1 MRSLLFRV
9 SGLLLL
15 TGVAC
20 SARESVE
27 PVGAGALP
35 LVARFPALSPLLARA
50 LDAPAWKDGERL
62 RVSSSGRLAITATA
76 SNDGAIDLGVKGSA
90 QRIAVRRIEPTERV
104 RLEAGTIAWG
114 ERAVMFARG
123 AALEDIIV
131 APADADV
138 GYDLALP
145 PRWSLQS
152 LALENPTIEVRDD
165 HGVAW
170 ARLTA
175 DKAWDA
181 EGREHRVVARVE
193 GSRVHLRVESARG
206 VVAIDPTWVSAGNP
220 IALRVGGTSTPL
232 GDGNVLLAGGGT
244 ATAELF
250 DPASGTFTAAG
261 VATVARRDATA
272 SLLPSGKVVVIG
284 GIGATGVESSAEIYD
299 PSTRKFAAAGAL
311 AAGRS
316 MHASTV
322 LSNGSILVL
331 GGQDA
336 TPTYLSTTE
345 IYDPASGTSKAGPA
359 MSNVRGRPVAVRLL
373 SGKVLVVADV
383 GPTEIYDPT
392 TNAFTAGPTIN
403 SAARSGQA
411 ATLLPSGK
419 VLVTGGCQYKFGST
433 LCSNGAF
440 LFDPATGDAPATG
453 TFTDA
458 RAFHSST
465 LLPNGRVLIAGGATS
480 TFPEGSP
487 PSVLSA
493 EIYDP
498 LAGTFS
504 AAGSLATSRIEANA
518 VVLPSGDVLVT
529 GGETGSDLLAMPVT
543 SSFFAAPSLPTT
555 RSSLVSVPLV
565 NGKALLV
572 GGGTTSALLYD
583 PSTKTIVSTADLAA
597 ARGRPTL
604 VTLRS
609 GEVLVSGDAAGAAAE
624 LYDAATGKFSSA
636 GKMVADRRGH
646 TATMLPSGKVLVT
659 GGRVADVAVST
670 AEIYDPATKTFTSTS
685 AMAFARADH
694 AATLLS
700 TGKVFVVGG
709 SSSATAELFDPA
721 TSTFATVAAPLTARS
736 RATSVLL
743 PSGKVLVAGGA
754 TRATELYDPTTGT
767 VTFGASLASQ
777 RPAVTATLL
786 PSGRVLLAGGDAMG
800 PASAELFDPQ
810 SGRVLS
816 ATAPSVGRDNAA
828 VALLSTGQVLVAGG
842 FFHRTFPITGDVPLS
857 TAEVWDDGVAVRP
870 QLDSAPTLVRAGES
884 VTLKGTGF
892 APKSSAGNGTAR
904 ASTAIAPTA
913 IWLPLSGSGAAV
925 GTLSSWTDAQTTW
938 TVPST
943 SSWGLGR
950 LFVSVGGAISNGVVV
965 QLQPAL
971 QGARCRFGAECT
983 SGFCADGVCCDS
995 ACDGVCRACTA
1006 AKKGTGADGVCGDVP
1021 PELDPARC
1029 ALFRGS
1035 PCKSD
1040 AQCGTGHC
1048 VDGVCCDSACD
1059 GQCEACDVDGSF
1071 GVCVPVSGA
1080 PHGARTACDPGGAD
1094 ACAAKVCDGT
1104 TRTSCAGFVGPKVS
1118 CRPASCAAGV
1128 ATLPAACDGSGACPK
1143 AVEKPCAPY
1152 VCAGDECGKAPCKTD
1167 TECAADYRCAIA
1179 AGATQGE
1186 CVVRTDNLCDG
1197 AHTVSARDGRTTD
1210 CSPYNCDVTGCKTSC
1225 ATSADCVGGSV
1236 CDTTAGTGKCVAA
1249 SAAVAEPE
1257 SSGCSA
1263 TRSARSSGGVALLAV
1278 LAALAFR
1285 QRRRRQ
1291 PGGV

>member
-1 MRSLLFRV
+1 MRSLLFRA

-15 TGVAC
+15 TGAAC
-20 SARESVE
+20 SARESAE
-27 PVGAGALP
+27 PARAGSLP
-35 LVARFPALSPLLARA
+35 LVGRFPALSPLLARA

-62 RVSSSGRLAITATA
+62 RVTASGRLALTAAA
-76 SNDGAIDLGVKGSA
+76 SHDGTLDIGVKGSA
-90 QRIAVRRIEPTERV
+90 QRIAVRRIESTERV

-145 PRWSLQS
+145 PRWSLQP
-152 LALENPTIEVRDD
+152 LEFEHATVEVRDD
-165 HGVAW
+165 HGTAW
-170 ARLTA
+170 ARITA

-181 EGREHRVVARVE
+181 QGREHRVVARVE

-250 DPASGTFTAAG
+250 EPTSGTFTAAG
-261 VATVARRDATA
+261 VAAVARRDATA
-272 SLLPSGKVVVIG
+272 SLLPNGKVVVIG
-284 GIGATGVESSAEIYD
+284 GVSEKGVESSAEIYD
-299 PSTRKFAAAGAL
+299 PSTRKFAAAGSL
-311 AAGRS
+311 VAGRA

-336 TPTYLSTTE
+336 TTSLSTTE
-345 IYDPASGTSKAGPA
+345 IYDPASGTAKSGPA
-359 MSNVRGRPVAVRLL
+359 TSNVRGRPVAVRLL
-373 SGKVLVVADV
+373 SGKVLVVAEV
-383 GPTEIYDPT
+383 GPTEIYDPA
-392 TNAFTAGPTIN
+392 TNAFTAGVTIN

-419 VLVTGGCQYKFGST
+419 VLVTGGCQFKFGT
-433 LCSNGAF
+433 TICSNAAF
-440 LFDPATGDAPATG
+440 LFDPTTGDAPATG
-453 TFTDA
+453 TFADA
-458 RAFHSST
+458 RAFHTST

-480 TFPEGSP
+480 TIPDGSP

-493 EIYDP
+493 EVYDP
-498 LAGTFS
+498 VAGTFS
-504 AAGSLATSRIEANA
+504 AAGTLATSRIEANA

-529 GGETGSDLLAMPVT
+529 GSETGSDILAMPVT
-543 SSFFAAPSLPTT
+543 SSFAVAPSLPTT
-555 RSSLVSVPLV
+555 RSALVGAPLV
-565 NGKALLV
+565 NGKVLLV

-583 PSTKTIVSTADLAA
+583 PSATSIVSTNDLAA

-604 VTLRS
+604 VTLRT

-624 LYDAATGKFSSA
+624 LYDVATGKFSGA
-636 GKMVADRRGH
+636 GKMIADRRGH
-646 TATMLPSGKVLVT
+646 TATLLPSGKVLVT
-659 GGRVADVAVST
+659 GGRVADVPVST
-670 AEIYDPATKTFTSTS
+670 AEIFDPATKTFTATS

-700 TGKVFVVGG
+700 NGKVFVVGG
-709 SSSATAELFDPA
+709 SSSATAELFDP
-721 TSTFATVAAPLTARS
+721 STGTFSTVAAPLTARS

-754 TRATELYDPTTGT
+754 TRATEVYDPSTGT
-767 VTFGASLASQ
+767 VTFGASLAAQ

-786 PSGRVLLAGGDAMG
+786 PSGRVLLSGGDAMI

-810 SGRVLS
+810 SGRILP
-816 ATAPSVGRDNAA
+816 APTPSVGRDHAA

-842 FFHRTFPITGDVPLS
+842 YFHRTYPLSGDVPLS
-857 TAEVWDDGVAVRP
+857 TAEVWGDGVAVRP
-870 QLDSAPTLVRAGES
+870 QLDSAPALVRAGES

-913 IWLPLSGSGAAV
+913 IWIPLSGSGAAV
-925 GTLSSWTDAQTTW
+925 GTLSSWTDAQVTW
-938 TVPST
+938 TAPST
-943 SSWGLGR
+943 SLWGLGR

-965 QLQPAL
+965 EIQPAL
-971 QGARCRFGAECT
+971 QGARCAFGAECT

-995 ACDGVCRACTA
+995 ACDGICRACTA

-1021 PELDPARC
+1021 PELDPSRC

-1048 VDGVCCDSACD
+1048 VDGVCCDSACS

-1080 PHGARTACDPGGAD
+1080 PHGTRTACEPGGAD
-1094 ACAAKVCDGT
+1094 ACTAKICDGT
-1104 TRTSCAGFVGPKVS
+1104 ARASCAGFVGAKVS
-1118 CRPASCAAGV
+1118 CRAASCTEGV
-1128 ATLPAACDGSGACPK
+1128 ATMPAACDGSGACPA
-1143 AVEKPCAPY
+1143 AVTRRCDPY
-1152 VCAGDECGKAPCKTD
+1152 VCAGDDCGKAPCKTD
-1167 TECAADYRCAIA
+1167 AECAAEYRCAIA

-1197 AHTVSARDGRTTD
+1197 AHTVTARDGRTTD
-1210 CSPYNCDVTGCKTSC
+1210 CSPYNCDVSGCKTSC
-1225 ATSADCVGGSV
+1225 ATSGDCVGGSV
-1236 CDTTAGTGKCVAA
+1236 CDQSAGTGKCVPA

-1257 SSGCSA
+1257 SSGCAAS
-1263 TRSARSSGGVALLAV
+1263 RGARTNGVAALLV
-1278 LAALAFR
+1278 SLVAFAWG
-1285 QRRRRQ
+1285 RRRRQ